1 MIDGATAQF
10 LDGYLRK
17 VVSHERAEV
26 LGLAILKTHVDL
38 VIRTRAW
45 FDLPRLAQALKG
57 GSSYEVN
64 RLPGNKLG
72 LRWANEYSAT
82 TVSPRHVPHVLRY
95 LTTQAQRH
103 PDEVVEPAL

>member
-1 MIDGATAQF
+1 MIDGPTARF
-10 LDGYLRK
+10 LNDYFRK
-17 VVSHERAEV
+17 IAIQSRADVV
-26 LGLAILKTHVDL
+26 GLAILKTHVHL

-64 RLPGNKLG
+64 RLPTNKVG

-82 TVSPRHVPHVLRY
+82 TVSPRHVPRVLRY
-95 LTTQAQRH
+95 LDTQGLRH
-103 PDEVVEPAL
+103 PGESLGG